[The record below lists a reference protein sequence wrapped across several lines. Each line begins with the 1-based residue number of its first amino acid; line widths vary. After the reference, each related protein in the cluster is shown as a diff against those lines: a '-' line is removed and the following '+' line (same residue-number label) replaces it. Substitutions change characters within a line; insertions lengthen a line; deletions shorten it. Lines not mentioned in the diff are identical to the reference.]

1 MAAVRGFVPREGP
14 VVKLLT
20 HRHLALLVPVVVVA
34 GCSSGQVAPRPVA
47 HSGGATSVPAAGVRP
62 ARPIPDVTAKPRPFQ
77 ASAPAPAVRN
87 GPAAQTPQAMP
98 AALAAAS
105 APARRLAPAAFDSPT
120 VAEVRVM
127 LRSYLRA
134 FNRHDAAA
142 LAAHW
147 SETGENV
154 DLDSGEVT
162 AAGRAAVR
170 DVFAALFATDDQ
182 ATIDIDVHA
191 IRPIRD
197 DVAVVDGV
205 SLISFADGTPASSRF
220 SAVVVKQDGQWVLEN
235 VREAAAP
242 APTAP
247 ERPLEALD
255 WLVGSWEDDG
265 QGVTAGTRC
274 SWSPGRGFLVRS
286 HVIAPDAV
294 VPQPPAGDD
303 RIPALLPAADQRSR
317 ELTEVVGWDPDQ
329 GVIRSWIFASDGRF
343 AEATWHR
350 DGARWTIE
358 VAGRGRDEGATA
370 TCTLEGDTGDSLTLR
385 CEPGRL
391 SALLPPACGFT
402 RTAR

>member
-1 MAAVRGFVPREGP
+1 MKFDSRRRF
-14 VVKLLT
+14 
-20 HRHLALLVPVVVVA
+20 ALLVPVVVAA
-34 GCSSGQVAPRPVA
+34 GCSSGQVAPRP
-47 HSGGATSVPAAGVRP
+47 AARAAAAAPTRTGQRS
-62 ARPIPDVTAKPRPFQ
+62 ARPIPDVISKPRPFQ
-77 ASAPAPAVRN
+77 ASAS
-87 GPAAQTPQAMP
+87 
-98 AALAAAS
+98 AAAIAA
-105 APARRLAPAAFDSPT
+105 APTAHAAPAAFAAAQEPARHLTPAVADSPT
-120 VAEVRVM
+120 AAEVRAM

-170 DVFAALFATDDQ
+170 DVFASLFATDDE
-182 ATIDIDVHA
+182 ATIDIDVHS

-220 SAVVVKQDGQWVLEN
+220 TAVAVKHDGQWVLEN

-242 APTAP
+242 APATV

-265 QGVTAGTRC
+265 AGVTAGTRC
-274 SWSPGRGFLVRS
+274 GWSPGRGFIVRS
-286 HVIAPDAV
+286 HVITPDAIE
-294 VPQPPAGDD
+294 PRPAAGDD
-303 RIPALLPAADQRSR
+303 RIPALLPAADQRAR
-317 ELTEVVGWDPDQ
+317 ELTEVIGWDPDQ
-329 GVIRSWIFASDGRF
+329 GAIRSWIFSSDGRF

-350 DGARWTIE
+350 TGDRWTVE
-358 VAGRGRDEGATA
+358 VEGRGRDEGSTA
-370 TCTLEGDTGDSLTLR
+370 TCTLEAAADDGLTFR

>member
-1 MAAVRGFVPREGP
+1 MVSR
-14 VVKLLT
+14 
-20 HRHLALLVPVVVVA
+20 RHLALLVPVVVAA
-34 GCSSGQVAPRPVA
+34 GCSSGQVASPPAGRPSA
-47 HSGGATSVPAAGVRP
+47 AASAPAAGQRP
-62 ARPIPDVTAKPRPFQ
+62 SRPIPDVTSKPRPFQ
-77 ASAPAPAVRN
+77 VATAGSASPVGHATPAAPAP
-87 GPAAQTPQAMP
+87 
-98 AALAAAS
+98 LAPPS
-105 APARRLAPAAFDSPT
+105 EHVRRLAPAATDSPT
-120 VAEVRVM
+120 VAEVRAM

-170 DVFAALFATDDQ
+170 DVFASLFAADDE
-182 ATIDIDVHA
+182 ATIDIDVHS

-205 SLISFADGTPASSRF
+205 SLISFADGAPASSRF
-220 SAVVVKQDGQWVLEN
+220 TAVAVKQDGQWVLEN

-242 APTAP
+242 APAVV
-247 ERPLEALD
+247 ERPLETLD

-265 QGVTAGTRC
+265 SGVTAGTRC
-274 SWSPGRGFLVRS
+274 AWSPGRGFLVRS
-286 HVIAPDAV
+286 HVIAPDSV
-294 VPQPPAGDD
+294 GPQPAAGDD
-303 RIPALLPAADQRSR
+303 RVPALLPAADQRSR

-329 GVIRSWIFASDGRF
+329 GAIRSWIFSSDGRF

-350 DGARWTIE
+350 DGDRWTIE
-358 VAGRGRDEGATA
+358 VAGRGRDEGSTA
-370 TCTLEGDTGDSLTLR
+370 TCTLEPVAGDGLEFR

-391 SALLPPACGFT
+391 SALLPPACGFS
-402 RTAR
+402 RTAK